1 MKKVSRLSFP
11 EKREYFGI
19 RKLKVGI
26 ASVAIATALFWGAGL
41 TSVSANQATSQ
52 AAVSEVINETSLPD
66 DGSQALLEP
75 EKTAD
80 ANQNLEESNSSDLS
94 DDSQNQLTE
103 SESSAVEETVPE
115 SQPQEVISQAQGV
128 QGAAEI
134 DEISDVKAVTSAE
147 NSNQVNLLKS
157 SQSDNQVSN
166 PPIAENTL
174 RVHFKTLPSDDLASL
189 GLWTWEDVEHPS
201 ESWPNGAINLSNLK
215 HDAYGYYIDVKL
227 VNGNP
232 HKVGLLINNT
242 SGENVSGDKVV
253 NLISQDMNEVWFDED
268 YNAIYYAPLEKGKIR
283 INYYRSDGNYK
294 NLAIWLW
301 GSADSSITSRLGS

>member
-157 SQSDNQVSN
+157 SQPDNQVSN
-166 PPIAENTL
+166 PPLAENTL

-201 ESWPNGAINLSNLK
+201 ESWPWC
-215 HDAYGYYIDVKL
+215 D
-227 VNGNP
+227 
-232 HKVGLLINNT
+232 
-242 SGENVSGDKVV
+242 
-253 NLISQDMNEVWFDED
+253 
-268 YNAIYYAPLEKGKIR
+268 
-283 INYYRSDGNYK
+283 
-294 NLAIWLW
+294 
-301 GSADSSITSRLGS
+301 

>member
-11 EKREYFGI
+11 EKREYFGL
-19 RKLKVGI
+19 RKLKVGV

-157 SQSDNQVSN
+157 SQPDNQVSN
-166 PPIAENTL
+166 PPIAEIRCAFILRPYHQMIWQVLVCGLGKMSNIHLNLGQMVRLIFLILNT
-174 RVHFKTLPSDDLASL
+174 TLM
-189 GLWTWEDVEHPS
+189 V
-201 ESWPNGAINLSNLK
+201 I
-215 HDAYGYYIDVKL
+215 
-227 VNGNP
+227 
-232 HKVGLLINNT
+232 
-242 SGENVSGDKVV
+242 
-253 NLISQDMNEVWFDED
+253 ISM
-268 YNAIYYAPLEKGKIR
+268 
-283 INYYRSDGNYK
+283 
-294 NLAIWLW
+294 
-301 GSADSSITSRLGS
+301 

>member
-1 MKKVSRLSFP
+1 M
-11 EKREYFGI
+11 
-19 RKLKVGI
+19 
-26 ASVAIATALFWGAGL
+26 
-41 TSVSANQATSQ
+41 
-52 AAVSEVINETSLPD
+52 
-66 DGSQALLEP
+66 
-75 EKTAD
+75 
-80 ANQNLEESNSSDLS
+80 
-94 DDSQNQLTE
+94 
-103 SESSAVEETVPE
+103 PE

-157 SQSDNQVSN
+157 SQPDNQVSN

-227 VNGNP
+227 VNGNR

-242 SGENVSGDKVV
+242 SGKNVSGEKVV

-268 YNAIYYAPLEKGKIR
+268 YNANYYAPLEKGKIR

>member
-1 MKKVSRLSFP
+1 MLLKVSAGAITQAF
-11 EKREYFGI
+11 
-19 RKLKVGI
+19 I
-26 ASVAIATALFWGAGL
+26 AQT
-41 TSVSANQATSQ
+41 
-52 AAVSEVINETSLPD
+52 
-66 DGSQALLEP
+66 
-75 EKTAD
+75 
-80 ANQNLEESNSSDLS
+80 EE
-94 DDSQNQLTE
+94 E
-103 SESSAVEETVPE
+103 
-115 SQPQEVISQAQGV
+115 
-128 QGAAEI
+128 
-134 DEISDVKAVTSAE
+134 
-147 NSNQVNLLKS
+147 
-157 SQSDNQVSN
+157 
-166 PPIAENTL
+166 PIAENTL

-227 VNGNP
+227 VNGDR

-268 YNAIYYAPLEKGKIR
+268 YNANYYAPLEKGKIR

-301 GSADSSITSRLGS
+301 GSADSSITSRLGSWPDGVNFENFGKYGAYIDVPLADFNGLVSCSLMNQKKAMRLRFNQTITPLRI